1 MMLDVHTI
9 AIVVYTAIS
18 LNNSFSSCMC
28 MRQEHVTL
36 HDVEVS
42 QLYDQIR
49 QYLKD
54 QKLDIIHEGKEDN
67 YWDLKAHK
75 GTRGSVIIGNVR
87 DVEVM
92 ISGTK
97 ETGHDLVL
105 RTGAWGKDI
114 IVPTAIA
121 TVATA
126 GIATVPVA
134 LAEIYRAHAFEKHFW
149 DFIRKTTSEIGKG
162 KAEMSS
168 PVTITS

>member
-1 MMLDVHTI
+1 MFPEKSIIGTRLLHR
-9 AIVVYTAIS
+9 S
-18 LNNSFSSCMC
+18 

-36 HDVEVS
+36 KNVEIS
-42 QLYDQIR
+42 ELFDRIR
-49 QYLKD
+49 KHLEEI
-54 QKLDIIHEGKEDN
+54 KLDIIHEDKQKD
-67 YWDLKAHK
+67 YWNLKAHK
-75 GTRGSVIIGNVR
+75 GSTGSIVVGNIR

-97 ETGHDLVL
+97 EQGHDLIL

-126 GIATVPVA
+126 GLATIPVA

-149 DFIRKTTSEIGKG
+149 DFIRKTTSDIGKG
-162 KAEMSS
+162 KSEVSS
-168 PVTITS
+168 PVTITA